1 MNLASG
7 LMFPGLKSSKSALNQ
22 IDKCSL
28 YGSGYVWIK
37 ALWER
42 GKVKIKDQS

>member
-7 LMFPGLKSSKSALNQ
+7 LMFPGLRNCKSALKQ

-37 ALWER
+37 ALWE
-42 GKVKIKDQS
+42 KEK